1 MKIALTMIAVAI
13 TLQSLSATVASG
25 PLPPCEFADTE
36 SATNHL
42 FSTTRPGSQILS
54 FQMGLLASPSN
65 NVEIAIGRDSDED
78 GELSIDETAMVV
90 GWDCGEWVVRSPE
103 SGTALYAQAA
113 SGNVSKLLEWTLHV
127 SDGEVRSLAAMEN
140 GEPLD
145 LALPGRPPAW
155 MFDST
160 WNLVKFT
167 ARGVDD
173 AGGIFR
179 AQLLANGTLIRLR

>member
-167 ARGVDD
+167 TRGVDD
-173 AGGIFR
+173 AGGVFR

>member
-1 MKIALTMIAVAI
+1 MKYTTTALLA
-13 TLQSLSATVASG
+13 LSALHGIAAIVESG

-54 FQMGLLASPSN
+54 FQIGLLASPSN

-103 SGTALYAQAA
+103 SGAALYAQAA
-113 SGNVSKLLEWTLHV
+113 SGNVSKLLEWTLRV
-127 SDGEVRSLAAMEN
+127 SDGEMRSLAAMEN

-145 LALPGRPPAW
+145 FALPGRPPAW

-167 ARGVDD
+167 TRGVDD

-179 AQLLANGTLIRLR
+179 AQMLANGTLIRLR

>member
-54 FQMGLLASPSN
+54 FQIGLLASPSN

-90 GWDCGEWVVRSPE
+90 GWDRGEWVVRSPE
-103 SGTALYAQAA
+103 SGAALYAQAA

-127 SDGEVRSLAAMEN
+127 SNGEVRSLAAMEN

-145 LALPGRPPAW
+145 LALTGRPPAW

>member
-13 TLQSLSATVASG
+13 TLRSLSATVASG

-54 FQMGLLASPSN
+54 FQIGLLASPSN

-103 SGTALYAQAA
+103 SGAALYAQAA
-113 SGNVSKLLEWTLHV
+113 SGNVSRLLEWTLHV

-145 LALPGRPPAW
+145 
-155 MFDST
+155 
-160 WNLVKFT
+160 
-167 ARGVDD
+167 
-173 AGGIFR
+173 
-179 AQLLANGTLIRLR
+179 

>member
-1 MKIALTMIAVAI
+1 MKFTTTALLA
-13 TLQSLSATVASG
+13 LSALHGIAAIVESG
-25 PLPPCEFADTE
+25 PLPPTEYADTE

-42 FSTTRPGSQILS
+42 FSTTRPGSRILS
-54 FQMGLLASPSN
+54 FQMSLLASPSN
-65 NVEIAIGRDSDED
+65 NVEIAIGRDADED
-78 GELSIDETAMVV
+78 GELSIDETALVV

-103 SGTALYAQAA
+103 SGAALYAQAA
-113 SGNVSKLLEWTLHV
+113 SDNVSKLLEWTLHV
-127 SDGEVRSLAAMEN
+127 SDGEIRSLAAREN

-145 LALPGRPPAW
+145 FTLPVRHPAW

-179 AQLLANGTLIRLR
+179 AQMLANGTLIRLR